1 LKLGYIKLEKKMGD
15 LSKNLSRKEFA
26 CKCGCG
32 FDTADQETIRV
43 IQDVCDNFECSVTI
57 TSGCRC
63 PAHNRAVGSAIKNS
77 QHLLGRAADCVFM
90 LDGNPIEPTEIHYYL
105 VSEHE
110 GYGFGLYE
118 TFNHIDTR
126 SEKPAR
132 WGA

>member
-1 LKLGYIKLEKKMGD
+1 MGD

-63 PAHNRAVGSAIKNS
+63 PTHNRAVGSAIKNS

-90 LDGNPIEPTEIHYYL
+90 LDGNPIDPTEIHYYL

-126 SEKPAR
+126 SGKAAR

>member
-1 LKLGYIKLEKKMGD
+1 LKLGYIELEKKMGD

-77 QHLLGRAADCVFM
+77 QHLLGRAADCVFI

-126 SEKPAR
+126 SDGPAR

>member
-1 LKLGYIKLEKKMGD
+1 MGD

-26 CKCGCG
+26 CKCCE
-32 FDTADQETIRV
+32 FDTADQETIKV
-43 IQDVCDNFECSVTI
+43 IQDVCDNFECSVII
-57 TSGCRC
+57 TSACRC
-63 PAHNRAVGSAIKNS
+63 PAHNRKVGGTKNS

-90 LDGNPIEPTEIHYYL
+90 LDGNPIDPTEIHYYL
-105 VSEHE
+105 VSEHD

-126 SEKPAR
+126 SGKPAR